1 MGCYL
6 RAAEENAA
14 LLSVIA
20 YEVRLIE
27 LVVIPARLE
36 PRVSTLMASRAMELL
51 GYLSKLLL
59 FVLLLMILV
68 QES

>member
-68 QES
+68 QKS